1 MINTTCRSPLKH
13 TLWIG
18 LVACLS
24 ACSPSTPEQALLI
37 DVNEKLIVPL
47 YSDLATNSRA
57 LASAT
62 ATACSD
68 NLSLDTLQTP
78 WRNAMTAWQKAQ
90 TIQFGPIREHNL
102 AWEFQFWPDKKNLIA
117 KKLRPL
123 LSKAEQQTQQT
134 LDQASVVTHG
144 LPAMEYLLFDTSA
157 QQRADDKA
165 RCALLTLMANN
176 LATTS
181 EQLQQQWQAYQ
192 PLLLSA
198 SPDNTEFP
206 TEQHAV
212 AVVIDSFL
220 SQTEQM
226 SGRKL
231 TMALGL
237 KTKAERVNPYLL
249 ESWRSQHSRQNLQAN
264 LAAIESLMTDAGLH
278 RYLNQQGHQAL
289 ADNIRTTLAETQAQ
303 LTAITQP
310 LFEQMSQQNTEA
322 AISIQQGLD
331 TLTRHFK
338 IEIPKALGIQLGFNN
353 NDGD

>member
-1 MINTTCRSPLKH
+1 M
-13 TLWIG
+13 G

-24 ACSPSTPEQALLI
+24 ACSPSSPEQKLLL
-37 DVNEKLIVPL
+37 DVNEKLIAPL
-47 YSDLATNSRA
+47 YTDLAASSRA

-62 ATACSD
+62 ATACS
-68 NLSLDTLQTP
+68 NNRSLDTLKAP
-78 WRNAMTAWQKAQ
+78 WRDLMTAWQHAQ

-134 LDQASVVTHG
+134 LNQASVVTHG
-144 LPAMEYLLFDTSA
+144 IPAMEYLLFDPSA
-157 QQRADDKA
+157 QQNADDKA
-165 RCALLTLMANN
+165 RCTLLTLIADN

-198 SPDNTEFP
+198 SPDNAEFP

-220 SQTEQM
+220 SQIEQM

-237 KTKAERVNPYLL
+237 NTKAKRVNPYLL
-249 ESWRSQHSRQNLQAN
+249 ESWRSQHSKQNLQAN

-278 RYLNQQGHQAL
+278 HYLSQQGQQTL
-289 ADNIRTTLAETQAQ
+289 ADNIQTTLTDTQAQ

-310 LFEQMSQQNTEA
+310 LFEQMSEQNIEA
-322 AISIQQGLD
+322 ALGVQQGLD

-338 IEIPKALGIQLGFNN
+338 IEIPKALGMQLGFND

>member
-1 MINTTCRSPLKH
+1 MINTRSLPFKQI
-13 TLWIG
+13 LWIG
-18 LVACLS
+18 LVACLN
-24 ACSPSTPEQALLI
+24 ACAPSTPEQRLLI
-37 DVNEKLIVPL
+37 DVNEKLITPL
-47 YSDLATNSRA
+47 YADLVVSSRT

-62 ATACSD
+62 TVACG
-68 NLSLDTLQTP
+68 NNHSLDSLQIP
-78 WRNAMTAWQKAQ
+78 WRDVMTAWQKAQ

-123 LSKAEQQTQQT
+123 LSEAEQQTQQT
-134 LDQASVVTHG
+134 LSQASVVTHG
-144 LPAMEYLLFDTSA
+144 LPAMEYLLFDDSA

-181 EQLQQQWQAYQ
+181 QQLQQHWQSYQ
-192 PLLLSA
+192 PQLLSA

-206 TEQHAV
+206 TQKHAV

-231 TMALGL
+231 SMALGL
-237 KTKAERVNPYLL
+237 NTKTQRVNPYLL
-249 ESWRSQHSRQNLQAN
+249 ESWRSQHSKENLLAN
-264 LAAIESLMTDAGLH
+264 LATIESLMTEAGLA
-278 RYLNQQGHQAL
+278 RYLTEQGQQPL
-289 ADNIRTTLAETQAQ
+289 ADNIQVALADTQAQ
-303 LTAITQP
+303 LMAMTQP
-310 LFEQMSQQNTEA
+310 LFEQMTQQTTETA
-322 AISIQQGLD
+322 MGVQQGLEA
-331 TLTRHFK
+331 LTRHFK
-338 IEIPKALGIQLGFNN
+338 VDLPNALGIQLGFNN

>member
-1 MINTTCRSPLKH
+1 MTNTRSLPFKQ

-24 ACSPSTPEQALLI
+24 ACAPSTPEQRLLI
-37 DVNEKLIVPL
+37 DVNEKLITPL
-47 YSDLATNSRA
+47 YTDLAVSSRD

-62 ATACSD
+62 ATVCGD
-68 NLSLDTLQTP
+68 NRSLDTLQTP
-78 WRNAMTAWQKAQ
+78 WRDVMTAWQKAQ

-123 LSKAEQQTQQT
+123 LSQAEQQTQQT
-134 LDQASVVTHG
+134 LSQASVVTHG
-144 LPAMEYLLFDTSA
+144 LPAMEYLLFDDSA
-157 QQRADDKA
+157 KQRADDKA

-181 EQLQQQWQAYQ
+181 QQLQQQWQAYQ

-206 TEQHAV
+206 TEKHAV

-237 KTKAERVNPYLL
+237 NTKSQRVNPYFL
-249 ESWRSQHSRQNLQAN
+249 ESWRSQHSKENLLAN
-264 LAAIESLMTDAGLH
+264 LAAIKSLMTEAGLS
-278 RYLNQQGHQAL
+278 RYLAEQGQQAL
-289 ADNIRTTLAETQAQ
+289 ADNIQSALSDTQAQ
-303 LTAITQP
+303 LTAMTQP
-310 LFEQMSQQNTEA
+310 LFEQMNQQNTETTA
-322 AISIQQGLD
+322 AVQQGLEA
-331 TLTRHFK
+331 LTRHFK
-338 IEIPKALGIQLGFNN
+338 VDIPNALGIQLGFNN